1 MSQSELSGR
10 AIDQYAQQVKTELAT
25 AVDAADLI
33 TAMVGFDEQP
43 VLQNARILSGLKQ
56 CLQSLAV
63 SEAQSQII
71 QDAYTTLGARF
82 ELDLPNG

>member
-1 MSQSELSGR
+1 MSQAQLDGR
-10 AIDQYAQQVKTELAT
+10 ASDLYAQQVKTELAS

-33 TAMVGFDEQP
+33 TAMISFDEQP
-43 VLQNARILSGLKQ
+43 VLQNSRILTGLKQ
-56 CLQSLAV
+56 CIQSLAV

-71 QDAYTTLGARF
+71 QDAVTTLGARF